1 MHDLWSSASYE
12 AHLLSLPFALAP
24 AAMLIVIAYAAV
36 MRGSTSLRGWLLAH
50 CLSLLPYATVMML
63 SPSIRSEAVAAKL
76 FQISAGFI
84 PMAGAAGTGFQLAL
98 VRKHRRYRWLIWLGI
113 ASSAIWV
120 VVGFTSGAAISGVK
134 PMSGFWYA
142 VAGPW
147 AWLALLHT
155 VVLSVGG
162 FFALTHAALRGKPS
176 LERRQQRLIL
186 LANFVTYAGLVDVGL
201 AYGVGVF
208 PLGWL
213 LSGIGCLLVVRALI
227 VEDLLRVRA
236 VNTGAPLLVAHF
248 AAAILLGWIV
258 LALLGP
264 ELPWWLT
271 SIALLLVF
279 AAVRASVATIGLVN
293 RGGRAGEGPLERL
306 LEQLVNRARTMTA
319 APQIAQLAID
329 IIQLAVGV
337 RTRVLLATQTDW
349 GWTTESG
356 QRLDDDHAPDPFLVG
371 WLAEQRGALF
381 ATDLEAVPPDLR
393 DLVTTLLERHEAMAL
408 VPIGSVDELIALV
421 IVPSSARQLRGRP
434 LGFIER
440 TAERLAEAL
449 LHARMALR
457 AAERANLARE
467 VQLAATVQ
475 GQLLPGK
482 GPHVHGDI
490 TVIGS
495 WQPATRCAGDF
506 WCVYPL
512 GDGRVLVAIGDV
524 TGHGV
529 ASAMVTAA
537 AIGACDVF
545 VRRSGPTLQ
554 LIELTAALDT
564 AVRRVGGGQ
573 LAMTCFAAIMDPA
586 AHEIRFVSC
595 GHTAPYLCRP
605 AGKVVELH
613 ALVGRG
619 NPLGSGVPTAPRVHE
634 RPLQADDLVVWYTD
648 GVIEAQDPGGTPFG
662 DRRLQ
667 HLLKRLD
674 RSRLTPAQVHDLVQS
689 GVAAHRA
696 GHPLADDETVVVAQ
710 MSTPMAASLEPS
722 REAAS

>member
-36 MRGSTSLRGWLLAH
+36 LRGSTSLRGWLLVH
-50 CLSLLPYATVMML
+50 CLALLPYATVMML
-63 SPSIRSEAVAAKL
+63 SPSIGSKAVATTL
-76 FQISAGFI
+76 FQVAAGFV
-84 PMAGAAGTGFQLAL
+84 PMAAAAGTGFQLAL
-98 VRKHRRYRWLIWLGI
+98 VRKHRTYRWLIWLGM
-113 ASSAIWV
+113 ASSTIWI
-120 VVGFTSGAAISGVK
+120 VVGVTTTKVVSGVL
-134 PMSGFWYA
+134 PLSGFWYA

-147 AWLALLHT
+147 AWVFLLHT
-155 VVLSVGG
+155 LLLSVGG
-162 FFALTHAALRGKPS
+162 FAALSHAALRGKPS
-176 LERRQQRLIL
+176 SERRQQRSIL
-186 LANFVTYAGLVDVGL
+186 LANFVTYAGLIDVALG
-201 AYGVGVF
+201 YGIGVF

-213 LSGIGCLLVVRALI
+213 LSGIGCLLVVRALV

-236 VNTGAPLLVAHF
+236 VDTGAPLLVAHF
-248 AAAILLGWIV
+248 AAAVLLGWSV

-264 ELPWWLT
+264 ERPWWLT
-271 SIALLLVF
+271 MLTLLLVF
-279 AAVRASVATIGLVN
+279 AAVRAVVATIGLVN
-293 RGGRAGEGPLERL
+293 RGGRPGEGPLERL
-306 LEQLVNRARTMTA
+306 LDQLVTRARTMTDA
-319 APQIAQLAID
+319 RQIAQLAID
-329 IIQLAVGV
+329 IIQLAIGV
-337 RTRVLLATQTDW
+337 RAHVLLATQTDW

-356 QRLDDDHAPDPFLVG
+356 QRLDDDRAPDPFLVG

-393 DLVTTLLERHEAMAL
+393 ELIAKLLERHDAMAL

-421 IVPSSARQLRGRP
+421 IVPSSRRMRGRS
-434 LGFIER
+434 LSFLER

-449 LHARMALR
+449 LHARMAVR

-475 GQLLPGK
+475 AELLPGK

-537 AIGACDVF
+537 AIGAVDVF
-545 VRRSGPTLQ
+545 VRRSGPMLQ
-554 LIELTAALDT
+554 LTELTVALDT

-586 AHEIRFVSC
+586 AREISFVSC

-605 AGKVVELH
+605 AGKAVELH

-619 NPLGSGVPTAPRVHE
+619 NPLGSGVPTIPRVLQ

-674 RSRLTPAQVHDLVQS
+674 RSRLTPAQVHALVQS

-696 GHPLADDETVVVAQ
+696 GHPLADDETLVVAQ
-710 MSTPMAASLEPS
+710 ISPPTAGAA
-722 REAAS
+722 EALS

>member
-1 MHDLWSSASYE
+1 MHDLGSSASYE

-24 AAMLIVIAYAAV
+24 AAMLIVIAYTVV

-63 SPSIRSEAVAAKL
+63 SPSITSGPVAAKL
-76 FQISAGFI
+76 FQVAAAFI
-84 PMAGAAGTGFQLAL
+84 PMAAATGTAFQLAL
-98 VRKHRRYRWLIWLGI
+98 VRKHRKYRWLIWFGI
-113 ASSAIWV
+113 ANAAIWI
-120 VVGFTSGAAISGVK
+120 VVGSTGGAAVSGVQR
-134 PMSGFWYA
+134 MSGFWYA

-155 VVLSVGG
+155 MALSIGG
-162 FFALTHAALRGKPS
+162 FWALAHAALRGKPS
-176 LERRQQRLIL
+176 LERRQQRLVL
-186 LANFVTYAGLVDVGL
+186 LANFVTYAGLIDVGL
-201 AYGVGVF
+201 AYGIGVV

-213 LSGIGCLLVVRALI
+213 LSGIGSLLVVRALV

-236 VNTGAPLLVAHF
+236 VDTSAPLLIAHF
-248 AAAILLGWIV
+248 AAAVLLGWVV
-258 LALLGP
+258 LTMLG
-264 ELPWWLT
+264 EGSPWWIVT
-271 SIALLLVF
+271 IALLLVF

-293 RGGRAGEGPLERL
+293 RGGRPGEGPLERL
-306 LEQLVNRARTMTA
+306 LEQLVTRARTMVE
-319 APQIAQLAID
+319 PREIAQLAID
-329 IIQLAVGV
+329 ITQLAIGV
-337 RTRVLLATQTDW
+337 RPHVLLATETDW
-349 GWTTESG
+349 GWTTETG
-356 QRLDDDHAPDPFLVG
+356 DRVADDRAPDPFLIS

-381 ATDLEAVPPDLR
+381 AGDLEQVPPDLR
-393 DLVTTLLERHEAMAL
+393 DLVTSLFEHHDAMAL
-408 VPIGSVDELIALV
+408 VPIGSVDELIGVVL
-421 IVPSSARQLRGRP
+421 VPSTARRLRGRP
-434 LGFIER
+434 LGFLER

-449 LHARMALR
+449 LHARMARR
-457 AAERANLARE
+457 AAARANLARE
-467 VQLAATVQ
+467 VELAATVQ
-475 GQLLPGK
+475 GELLPGK

-490 TVIGS
+490 TVVGS

-506 WCVYPL
+506 WCVHPL

-545 VRRSGPTLQ
+545 VRRSGAGLQ
-554 LIELTAALDT
+554 LAELTTALDT

-573 LAMTCFAAIMDPA
+573 LAMTCFAAILDPTGR
-586 AHEIRFVSC
+586 EIRFVSC

-605 AGKVVELH
+605 NANAVELH

-619 NPLGSGVPTAPRVHE
+619 NPLGAGVPMVPKVLH
-634 RPLQADDLVVWYTD
+634 RPLHADDLVVWYTD
-648 GVIEAQDPGGTPFG
+648 GVIEAQDPAGTAFG

-674 RSRLTPAQVHDLVQS
+674 RARLTPAQVHDLVQA

-710 MSTPMAASLEPS
+710 LSPPPPASLEPS
-722 REAAS
+722 REASS